1 MSSAMSMAL
10 LPAGLQATMVSL
22 MVSLSIVVMSKW
34 AFPFLLDAPGSGV
47 QKLHVA
53 PVARIGGLAVV
64 CGVLTY
70 LLASGIGSVPHAIIN
85 HQTALTVFFY
95 ALPVFAIGL
104 VEDCTK
110 SVSPAIRLIT
120 ALICVTL
127 LGIDLGILI
136 VQTDVPALDHLLRN
150 GWLSVSFTAFALAGF
165 TQAVNIIDG
174 LHGLAAGLCVAMLG
188 GIAFVA
194 NQQSD
199 LLVTELALAGI
210 AGVVGFWIL
219 NFPRGFIFLGDG
231 GAYFVGLW
239 IGICATLLMCRQ
251 EVSALQMIAICGYP
265 VIETVFSMV
274 RRRRHRRPV
283 GLPDR
288 LHLHTLLYR
297 RCAMPRLRR
306 RGLPPWHGHMLT
318 TASIVSCVSVF
329 VIYAVMV
336 NHSPMASFLIFL
348 AQILAYFVVYRR
360 LIFFRWR

>member
-1 MSSAMSMAL
+1 MSSTMSMAL

-34 AFPFLLDAPGSGV
+34 AFAFLLDSPGSGV
-47 QKLHVA
+47 QKLHIA

-70 LLASGIGSVPHAIIN
+70 LLASGSGLVSHAIID
-85 HQTALTVFFY
+85 HQSAMTVFIY
-95 ALPVFAIGL
+95 VLPVFAIGL
-104 VEDCTK
+104 LEDCTK

-120 ALICVTL
+120 AVICVTL
-127 LGIDLGILI
+127 LGMDLGILI
-136 VQTDVPALDHLLRN
+136 VQTDVPGLDHLLKN
-150 GWLSVSFTAFALAGF
+150 AWLSIAFTAFALAGF

-174 LHGLAAGLCVAMLG
+174 LHGLAAGLCIAMLG

-194 NQQSD
+194 QQHSD

-210 AGVVGFWIL
+210 AGIIGFWFL

-239 IGICATLLMCRQ
+239 IGVCATLLMIRP

-306 RGLPPWHGHMLT
+306 RGLPPWHGHMLA

-329 VIYAVMV
+329 VIWAVTV
-336 NHSPMASFLIFL
+336 NHSPLASFLLFL
-348 AQILAYFVVYRR
+348 VQILAYVVIYRR
-360 LIFFRWR
+360 LVFFRWR

>member
-1 MSSAMSMAL
+1 MSGAMSMVL
-10 LPAGLQATMVSL
+10 LPAGLQAAIVSL

-34 AFPFLLDAPGSGV
+34 AFAFLLDSPGSGV
-47 QKLHVA
+47 QRLHVA

-70 LLASGIGSVPHAIIN
+70 LLASGIGSVPHAVIN
-85 HQTALTVFFY
+85 HQTALTVFIY

-110 SVSPAIRLIT
+110 SVKPSIRLII
-120 ALICVTL
+120 AVGCVVL
-127 LGIDLGILI
+127 LGRDLGILI
-136 VQTDVPALDHLLRN
+136 VQTDVPGLDYLLKN
-150 GWLSVSFTAFALAGF
+150 SWLSIGFTAFALAGF

-174 LHGLAAGLCVAMLG
+174 LHGLAASLCIAMLG

-194 NQQSD
+194 HQQTD

-210 AGVVGFWIL
+210 AGVVGFWLL

-239 IGICATLLMCRQ
+239 IGVCATLLMMRP
-251 EVSALQMIAICGYP
+251 EVSALLMIAICGYP
-265 VIETVFSMV
+265 VIETVFSIF

-283 GLPDR
+283 WLPDR

-329 VIYAVMV
+329 VIWAVTL

-348 AQILAYFVVYRR
+348 VQILVYVVVYRR
-360 LIFFRWR
+360 LISFRWG